1 MLSDKKENIGHCS
14 KIRPISFV
22 VVTFIHCGLTDILLF
37 VLSISLQSPNRHR
50 FFSIATGPL
59 RFSLL
64 TMLHKYTVRMIA
76 IY

>member
-14 KIRPISFV
+14 KIRPISFCCRDIHSLRTHRYIV
-22 VVTFIHCGLTDILLF
+22 VCFIYFTPEPK
-37 VLSISLQSPNRHR
+37 SAS
-50 FFSIATGPL
+50 FFFIATGPL